1 VGLGAGNQN
10 PYRRLQDQKVCVRY
24 FFFVWEVCSY
34 GANRDEAEG
43 ANREWQ

>member
-1 VGLGAGNQN
+1 VGVGAGGQN
-10 PYRRLQDQKVCVRY
+10 PIEKAARSKGLCTGVS
-24 FFFVWEVCSY
+24 FVWEVCSY

>member
-1 VGLGAGNQN
+1 MGVGAGDQN
-10 PYRRLQDQKVCVRY
+10 PYRRLQDQKVLCPGV
-24 FFFVWEVCSY
+24 FFVWEVCSY

>member
-1 VGLGAGNQN
+1 MGVGAGDQN
-10 PYRRLQDQKVCVRY
+10 PYRRLQDQKVCVRE
-24 FFFVWEVCSY
+24 FFLCGNFAAY